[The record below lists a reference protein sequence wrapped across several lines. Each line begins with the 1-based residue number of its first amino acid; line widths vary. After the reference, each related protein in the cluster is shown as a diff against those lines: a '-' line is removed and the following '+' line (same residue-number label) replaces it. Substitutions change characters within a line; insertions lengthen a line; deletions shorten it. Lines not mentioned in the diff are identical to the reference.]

1 MGMLENKNTIMEIK
15 NVFEELIND
24 HIWLRENQQAERQIN
39 KKFPN

>member
-24 HIWLRENQQAERQIN
+24 HIWLREN
-39 KKFPN
+39 